1 MMSTQ
6 SLEPLKSFQ
15 ARAIIE
21 ELRKGSVP
29 VDYVPFFTVG
39 RENWLTF
46 IEDDLDKY
54 IAEGGAKVRFL
65 SGDYGDGKTHFMS
78 VIRHI
83 SLQKGFAVSF
93 VVLTRETPIHKFE
106 AVYQAIV
113 KQLRGQF
120 RWAWA

>member
-1 MMSTQ
+1 MSTQ
-6 SLEPLKSFQ
+6 SLEPLKSFE

-54 IAEGGAKVRFL
+54 IAEGGRQSPL
-65 SGDYGDGKTHFMS
+65 PE
-78 VIRHI
+78 R
-83 SLQKGFAVSF
+83 
-93 VVLTRETPIHKFE
+93 
-106 AVYQAIV
+106 
-113 KQLRGQF
+113 
-120 RWAWA
+120 